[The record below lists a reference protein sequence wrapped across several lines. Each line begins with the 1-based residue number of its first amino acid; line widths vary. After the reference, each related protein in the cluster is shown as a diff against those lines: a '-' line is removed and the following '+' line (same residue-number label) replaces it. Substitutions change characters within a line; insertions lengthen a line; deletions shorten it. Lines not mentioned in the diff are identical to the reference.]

1 MPYAKRE
8 EQISLS
14 GIAFQVG
21 LSTAA
26 AELPSYTGY
35 RV

>member
-21 LSTAA
+21 ISRVAA
-26 AELPSYTGY
+26 DLPSYTGY